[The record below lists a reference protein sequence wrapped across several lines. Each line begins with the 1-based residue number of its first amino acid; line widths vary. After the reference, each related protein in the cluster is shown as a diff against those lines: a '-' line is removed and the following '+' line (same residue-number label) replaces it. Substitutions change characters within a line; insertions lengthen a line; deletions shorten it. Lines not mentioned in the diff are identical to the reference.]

1 MDLTPRSLTS
11 SSIVCFVDG
20 LCEAIHEGELGNPR
34 GIATFGFIIY
44 HNGSLITGQLGHIGT
59 GEGMDSVV
67 AEYEALIHA
76 LRYLF
81 EHNLIGE
88 DVEVRNDNQQLY
100 LEMTGATRPQEV
112 AERPHFDRYKKAKEL
127 ASHFADVQYTLI
139 KGRTNEADFLSK
151 KAYKLVRASLNRR
164 HI

>member
-1 MDLTPRSLTS
+1 M
-11 SSIVCFVDG
+11 IVCFVDG
-20 LCEAIHEGELGNPR
+20 LCEAIHEGELGNPG

-44 HNGSLITGQLGHIGT
+44 HNGSLVTGQLGHIGT
-59 GEGMDSVV
+59 GEGMDHMV
-67 AEYEALIHA
+67 AEYEALIHP

-81 EHNLIGE
+81 EHNVIGE

-100 LEMTGATRPQEV
+100 LEMTGATTPQEV
-112 AERPHFDRYKKAKEL
+112 AKRPHFDRYKKAKEL
-127 ASHFADVQYTLI
+127 ASHFADVQYSLI
-139 KGRTNEADFLSK
+139 KGRTNEADFLTK